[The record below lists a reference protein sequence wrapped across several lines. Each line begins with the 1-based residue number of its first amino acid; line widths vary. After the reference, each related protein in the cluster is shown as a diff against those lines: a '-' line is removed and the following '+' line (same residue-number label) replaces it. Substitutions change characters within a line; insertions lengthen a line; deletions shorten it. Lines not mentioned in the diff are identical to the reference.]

1 MIKQGAIAWLDLQPQ
16 AGNEPCKRRPVV
28 VVSNHDYHNL
38 VKNRMAMVCPI
49 ANQNKGFVMNI
60 ALDNTTK
67 TQGFILTADAKVLDL
82 QARNYEYI
90 EDLPESILIDVLDLV
105 GGICK
110 YQPQEEN

>member
-1 MIKQGAIAWLDLQPQ
+1 MIQQGAIAWLDLNPQ
-16 AGNEPCKRRPVV
+16 TGSEPNKRRPVV
-28 VVSNHDYHNL
+28 VVSNKDYHDL

-49 ANQNKGFVMNI
+49 TNQNKGFIMNV

-90 EDLPESILIDVLDLV
+90 EDLPENILIDVLEFV
-105 GGICK
+105 GSISK
-110 YQPQEEN
+110 YQF